1 MEMLAW
7 LLIIGKNTQSFPI
20 QCDIR
25 CKTLKD
31 ALYPTE
37 EIPSA
42 PHFLKDFLKLK
53 VGIKFCQIS
62 IIIYMIMWFQPFIL
76 LI

>member
-25 CKTLKD
+25 CKILKD

-42 PHFLKDFLKLK
+42 HFLKDSF
-53 VGIKFCQIS
+53 
-62 IIIYMIMWFQPFIL
+62 
-76 LI
+76 